1 MKLKVGILAVLLC
14 VLLTV
19 FFVHAAEP
27 KFGGTL
33 KVGVTQSLGKLDSY
47 LTTALADRVR
57 LLHVMDQLVCLGED
71 LSIVGNL
78 ADSWD
83 ISEDCTVYTF
93 YLRKGVLFHDGT
105 EMTAEDVAYSI
116 KRFCTNSARSKDF
129 EIVKEVNIKDT
140 YTVELFL

>member
-57 LLHVMDQLVCLGED
+57 VLHVMDQ
-71 LSIVGNL
+71 
-78 ADSWD
+78 
-83 ISEDCTVYTF
+83 
-93 YLRKGVLFHDGT
+93 
-105 EMTAEDVAYSI
+105 
-116 KRFCTNSARSKDF
+116 
-129 EIVKEVNIKDT
+129 
-140 YTVELFL
+140 